1 MAGAYGSPGNG
12 LMPEVVSFAQKYGLA
27 GPAQEE
33 LQKLMHASVAL
44 AQRRVTVSVPATVA
58 NLGPGLETVGLAVDI
73 WDEFTL
79 EFSDHFS
86 VELRGTDIAEVPR
99 TEENLVV
106 QGAAAAFK
114 VSGRHLPSLRFIC
127 EHRIPFNKGLGAA
140 SASFV
145 GGFLAASVLSAE
157 ELRLSPRAELPEQEE
172 VVRARSGTFPDG
184 VPCETSNVDALLQAT
199 IARGWNPGN
208 VCPAIYGALQIGIPT
223 VSGTRSHRVP
233 IPNGMVLCLFVPDAK
248 EEGQRL
254 EVESVERRNAI
265 FNVGRSAL
273 LINCFATQDFGK
285 FQKASEDFLATPT
298 ILEKFPHIRP
308 VSQAALAAGASG
320 ACACGYGPSVMAL
333 IQGRTGDV
341 LAQSASNQLEQ
352 NVGKAMLTAGEE
364 CLVNGQ
370 ILIAKPVDVGAH
382 VVAQKS
388 TLGQSDEKSRI
399 VYFQ

>member
-1 MAGAYGSPGNG
+1 MSAAYGSPGNG

-27 GPAQEE
+27 TPAQEE

-79 EFSDHFS
+79 EFSDHFN
-86 VELRGTDIAEVPR
+86 VELRGSDVAEVPR
-99 TEENLVV
+99 TEANLVV

-114 VSGRHLPSLRFIC
+114 VAGRPFPPMRFIC
-127 EHRIPFNKGLGAA
+127 EHRIPVNKGLGAA

-157 ELRLSPRAELPEQEE
+157 ESKQLPRTEQEL
-172 VVRARSGTFPDG
+172 VRVRSGTFADG

-223 VSGTRSHRVP
+223 SSGTRSHRVP
-233 IPNGMVLCLFVPDAK
+233 IPNGLVLCLFVPDAK
-248 EEGQRL
+248 EEGKSL
-254 EVESVERRNAI
+254 DVDTVERRNAI

-273 LINCFATQDFGK
+273 LINCFATQDFAK
-285 FQKASEDFLATPT
+285 FQKASEDFLAMPT
-298 ILEKFPHIRP
+298 ILEKFPHIRA
-308 VSQAALAAGASG
+308 VSQAALTAGASG
-320 ACACGYGPSVMAL
+320 ACACGYGPAVMAL

-352 NVGKAMLTAGEE
+352 DVAKAMLTAGEE

-382 VVAQKS
+382 VVAEKS
-388 TLGQSDEKSRI
+388 TLGPSDERSRI